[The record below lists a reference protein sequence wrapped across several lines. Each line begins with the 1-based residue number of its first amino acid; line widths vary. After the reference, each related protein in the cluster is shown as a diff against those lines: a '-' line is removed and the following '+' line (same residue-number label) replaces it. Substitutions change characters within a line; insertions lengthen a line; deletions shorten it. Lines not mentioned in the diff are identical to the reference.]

1 MAQETILRVL
11 CPFAK
16 ESVLACGNGMAKL
29 VRTHARTTH
38 PHAIAMMKMS

>member
-29 VRTHARTTH
+29 VCTHARTHARRTH
-38 PHAIAMMKMS
+38 TP